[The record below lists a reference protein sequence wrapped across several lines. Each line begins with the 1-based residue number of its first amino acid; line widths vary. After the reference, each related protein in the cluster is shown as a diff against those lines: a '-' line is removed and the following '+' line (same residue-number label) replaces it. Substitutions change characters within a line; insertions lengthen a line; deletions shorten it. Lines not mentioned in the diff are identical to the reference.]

1 MPVPSSIEAARGPSH
16 GVRMR
21 HAFVTVRD
29 GIELHAVVY
38 LPRSGPG
45 RVPVG
50 VELTPYTTDLMH
62 DVGQSLARAGLGYVV
77 ADVRGRGDSQGDFHQ
92 FIHDARD
99 GVDLID
105 WIVQQDWSDG
115 RVFLVGGSYTG
126 LNQWLML
133 GEGHPAIVAATPGA
147 AVAVGIDVPRGGV
160 ANLHNAMWESL
171 VWGHTLNGVS
181 GTDRGLW
188 VQEVREAR
196 DRGLPPTAVGEAFGV
211 HRTDVWRQFLEA
223 PAFEGFA
230 DMLPAE
236 GGLRS
241 STVPVLSVTGTHD
254 FCMSGTIYHWER
266 YGALADPSTIE
277 RSHLVI
283 GPWDHAGT
291 GTGIPAVGDL
301 AFGDA
306 ARVDLDGLRNSWLR
320 HILFDEPKPEF
331 LQDRFMYYVSGGEEW
346 RAASDVS
353 SATRG
358 TRALGLRS
366 LDEVNDVFHSGWLV
380 DGDGG
385 GPDYAV
391 TFDPQDRRV
400 LDIESTRREV
410 SGMGDPSFPMD
421 YHSFMGVQ
429 FGPDPTNQ
437 IFSVTLDG
445 DGLVYHSR
453 PLTAPLTVVGF
464 PALRLVVI
472 PDRHDTDLSV
482 VLHEIRPDGSAVL
495 VSTEVVRMSRCIAD
509 GEGVRVGEENVLDL
523 TGFRFTSRTLG
534 AGSRLRLTLSA
545 AWSTFMYPSPDL
557 ADVPVELIVRH
568 GPNTQLTLPL
578 GEAS

>member
-38 LPRSGPG
+38 LPRYGPK
-45 RVPVG
+45 RVPIG
-50 VELTPYTTDLMH
+50 MELTPYTTDIMH
-62 DVGQSLARAGLGYVV
+62 DVGQSLARNGLGYVV
-77 ADVRGRGDSQGDFHQ
+77 ADVRGRGDSQGEFHQ
-92 FIHDARD
+92 FVHDARD

-105 WIVQQDWSDG
+105 WIIQQDWSDG

-171 VWGHTLNGVS
+171 VWGHTLNGMS

-211 HRTDVWRQFLEA
+211 QRTDVWRRFLEA
-223 PAFEGFA
+223 PACGGFA

-236 GGLRS
+236 VGLRS
-241 STVPVLSVTGTHD
+241 SMVPVLAITGTHD
-254 FCMSGTIYHWER
+254 FCLSGTIYHWDR
-266 YGALADPSTIE
+266 YGTLADRSTIQ

-291 GTGIPAVGDL
+291 GTGSPAVGDL

-331 LQDRFMYYVSGGEEW
+331 LEDRFMYFVSGSEQW
-346 RAASDVS
+346 RSAPDIA

-358 TRALGLRS
+358 MRTLGLRS
-366 LDEVNDVFHSGWLV
+366 LDERNDVFHSGWLI
-380 DGDGG
+380 DDEGG

-391 TFDPQDRRV
+391 IFDPQDRRV
-400 LDIESTRREV
+400 LDVEYTRREV

-429 FGPDPTNQ
+429 LGPDPTDQ
-437 IFSVTLDG
+437 IFSVTLNG

-453 PLTAPLTVVGF
+453 PLAAPLNVVGF
-464 PALRLVVI
+464 PSLRLVVI
-472 PDRHDTDLSV
+472 PDQHDTDLSV
-482 VLHEIRPDGSAVL
+482 VLHEIRPDGSAIL

-509 GEGVRVGEENVLDL
+509 GEGVRVGQENALDL
-523 TGFRFTSRTLG
+523 TGFRFTSRTIG
-534 AGSRLRLTLSA
+534 AGSRLRLTLTA

-568 GPNTQLTLPL
+568 EPTTQLTLPL